1 MILTYKLRHNA
12 DFSEELAKAR
22 KVAEYAIKHR
32 TFSSK
37 DLKHIGLKSAIANQI
52 LRKYGK
58 NRVIIQ
64 VKNIKLTIPN
74 QSIKLDRQSKMITI
88 PCLNKCSFRYWFPP
102 GFEKA
107 NQIEIGEQYAYA

>member
-1 MILTYKLRHNA
+1 MILTYKIRHNA

-64 VKNIKLTIPN
+64 VKNIKL
-74 QSIKLDRQSKMITI
+74 DRQSRMITI

-107 NQIEIGEQYAYA
+107 NQIEIGEQYAYV